1 MKKTNDET
9 MLSAYLDGELDPAA
23 MSEADMRL
31 EKDEAARRY
40 VLETVRTTAFLRA
53 NLKGVLQEENPKR
66 LLDTLS
72 AAKIVKSHRK
82 PMFPHLLRVA
92 AVLILGVLGF
102 GSGMLLERSTV
113 VQFPAFIHP
122 LPEAYSAVVDKA
134 LEYNLSGTPQ
144 KWRAP
149 GGTVD
154 ITVTPVKTYRDKNG
168 VYFREYQM
176 EVASKTER
184 SQLNGLAYRKL
195 KGEWETKAL
204 IILTAENTT

>member
-1 MKKTNDET
+1 MKPTNDET
-9 MLSAYLDGELDPAA
+9 MLSAYLDGELDAAA

-53 NLKGVLQEENPKR
+53 NLKGVLHEESPKR

-72 AAKIVKSHRK
+72 AAKIAKSHRK
-82 PMFPHLLRVA
+82 PMFSHMMRVA
-92 AVLILGVLGF
+92 AVLILGLLGF
-102 GSGMLLERSTV
+102 GSGMLLERSTIE
-113 VQFPAFIHP
+113 QFPAFINP
-122 LPEAYSAVVDKA
+122 LPRPYCEVVDKA

-154 ITVTPVKTYRDKNG
+154 VTVTPVKTYRDKNG
-168 VYFREYQM
+168 VYYREYQL
-176 EVASKTER
+176 EVASATER
-184 SQLNGLAYRKL
+184 SQINGLAYRKL

-204 IILTAENTT
+204 FILNAENTT